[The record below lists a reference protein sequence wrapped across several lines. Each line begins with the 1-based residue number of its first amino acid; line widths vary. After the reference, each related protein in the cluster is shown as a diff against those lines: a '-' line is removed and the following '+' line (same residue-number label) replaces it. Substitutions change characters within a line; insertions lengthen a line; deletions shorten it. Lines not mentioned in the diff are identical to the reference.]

1 MKKMILSALFS
12 LICLG
17 LLAQHRDISFTVG
30 VAAPMHKN
38 VEGGGVTVNMTYSQ
52 YFATG
57 LGFKAGAQFI
67 PTFAEV
73 DNHLSF
79 PVAVA
84 YRTRTRST
92 TQRLESAAY
101 GAAEGVAWGIFG
113 GQEAITRNLVAGFLA
128 HLFSNAEYFIGLSPG
143 YIGGASSSIKTGSGS
158 TTYTN
163 TWTEKKLSP
172 SLTADAGVSLNYG
185 IGPVDIKLIPAFH
198 YNLTGNLVQHSETF
212 STSSETPSSTALK
225 PLRWAF
231 TFSAGLGIR
240 F

>member
-1 MKKMILSALFS
+1 MKKMILSAIFS

-17 LLAQHRDISFTVG
+17 LLAQQRDISFTVG
-30 VAAPMHKN
+30 VMAPMHKN
-38 VEGGGVTVNMTYSQ
+38 VEGGGVAVNMTYSQ
-52 YFATG
+52 YFASG
-57 LGFKAGAQFI
+57 LGFKAGAQFV
-67 PTFAEV
+67 PTYAEV

-92 TQRLESAAY
+92 AQRLESAAY

-113 GQEAITRNLVAGFLA
+113 GQEAITRNLIAGFLA

-143 YIGGASSSIKTGSGS
+143 YISGPSSTIKTGSGT

-212 STSSETPSSTALK
+212 TTDSETPSSAALK
-225 PLRWAF
+225 PIRWAF

>member
-1 MKKMILSALFS
+1 MILSALFS

-17 LLAQHRDISFTVG
+17 ILAQRRDISFTVG
-30 VAAPMHKN
+30 VMAPMHKN
-38 VEGGGVTVNMTYSQ
+38 VEGGGVAVGMTYSQ
-52 YFATG
+52 YFASG
-57 LGFKAGAQFI
+57 LGFKAGAQFV
-67 PTFAEV
+67 PTSFAEV

-92 TQRLESAAY
+92 TQRLQSAAY

-113 GQEAITRNLVAGFLA
+113 GQEAMTRNLIAGFLA
-128 HLFSNAEYFIGLSPG
+128 HLFSDAEYFIGLSPG
-143 YIGGASSSIKTGSGS
+143 YIGGPSSTVETGSGA
-158 TTYTN
+158 TTVTN

-198 YNLTGNLVQHSETF
+198 YYLTGNLVQHTETF
-212 STSSETPSSTALK
+212 TTGSEAPASITSK
-225 PLRWAF
+225 PIRWAF